1 MIEKDC
7 IGVVLTIAELGSFQ
21 KAAEKLGY
29 TGAGIRYI
37 VQKTEEEL
45 GIKLFYRK
53 YGGVMLTNEGKE
65 ILPWFRQLK
74 SSEQAL
80 YSKAREIRHLDTG
93 TIRVAA
99 FNSVSVLWLPG
110 IIAQFRQVYPE
121 VRIEIVMYDDDLE
134 GREML
139 RRGEVDCG
147 IYVTP
152 VESDLKIHPLASV
165 PIVAIVSPSDPLAE
179 RNSFPVK
186 ELGTHPYVAGCGE
199 KMIEDIFI
207 KNGVQADIRFQVD
220 NDYSAMALVA
230 KGFGFCLVPQSLA
243 EIAPAPVV
251 SLPLDKEE
259 FMDIVMA
266 VRGGEPC
273 TNSVQTFVDHALQW
287 IRSSSTAEGSAIG
300 I

>member
-1 MIEKDC
+1 
-7 IGVVLTIAELGSFQ
+7 
-21 KAAEKLGY
+21 
-29 TGAGIRYI
+29 
-37 VQKTEEEL
+37 
-45 GIKLFYRK
+45 
-53 YGGVMLTNEGKE
+53 
-65 ILPWFRQLK
+65 
-74 SSEQAL
+74 
-80 YSKAREIRHLDTG
+80 
-93 TIRVAA
+93 
-99 FNSVSVLWLPG
+99 
-110 IIAQFRQVYPE
+110 
-121 VRIEIVMYDDDLE
+121 MYDDDLE

-165 PIVAIVSPSDPLAE
+165 PIVAIVSPSDPLSE
-179 RNSFPVK
+179 RDSFPMK
-186 ELGTHPYVAGCGE
+186 ELGKHPYVAGCGE

-207 KNGVQADIRFQVD
+207 KNGAHADIRFQVD

-230 KGFGFCLVPQSLA
+230 RGFGFCLVPQSLA

-259 FMDIVMA
+259 FMDMVIA

-273 TNSVQTFVDHALQW
+273 TNSVQTFVNHTLQW
-287 IRSSSTAEGSAIG
+287 VRSSYAAAEGSSIG